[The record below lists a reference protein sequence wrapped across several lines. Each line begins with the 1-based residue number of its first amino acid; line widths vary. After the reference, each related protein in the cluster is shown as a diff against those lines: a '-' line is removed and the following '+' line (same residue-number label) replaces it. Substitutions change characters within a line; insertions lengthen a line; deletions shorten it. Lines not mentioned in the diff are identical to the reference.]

1 MVVTMKLGWILMIL
15 KFAHWSKSLRD
26 LTCHAT
32 LNTRSILNRKAG
44 SPTARPGRRKV
55 WLTLLLIAF
64 SSCFLK
70 DYSVA
75 KENYKPTHYKQYILI
90 TLDDIDETYCLIELY
105 SKENSRWDPKA
116 RNGSHVGIPQ
126 GRSKYLAT
134 VDGTKQID
142 WGIKYI
148 NNRYGSMCKALE
160 HYKIKGWH

>member
-1 MVVTMKLGWILMIL
+1 MIL

-32 LNTRSILNRKAG
+32 LNRKRSILNRKAE
-44 SPTARPGRRKV
+44 SPTARLGRRRV
-55 WLTLLLIAF
+55 WAILLLIAF

-90 TLDDIDETYCLIELY
+90 ELQDFTEAYCLIDLY
-105 SKENSRWDPKA
+105 TAESRLNPKA
-116 RNGSHVGIPQ
+116 RNGSHYGIPQ
-126 GRSKYLAT
+126 GRSKYLAR

-142 WGIKYI
+142 WGIKY
-148 NNRYGSMCKALE
+148 NLNRYGSMCKALE